1 MHLVARLSALAYI
14 AVNPSA
20 RHSRIYMFSTITL
33 HYCLYM
39 HAHAPRFPYVDRRF
53 SWFRLSTQFVQC
65 RELLQSPRTCRFA
78 PLASPAVLEL
88 SLVVTLS
95 LDGLICTPIRKLFH
109 CPTLHSMGAFVL
121 PHGRPH
127 LRSFAWAVSPVTVTA
142 PLANLAI

>member
-14 AVNPSA
+14 AVTPSA

-39 HAHAPRFPYVDRRF
+39 HAHAPRFLYVDRRF

-78 PLASPAVLEL
+78 PLASPVVLEF

-95 LDGLICTPIRKLFH
+95 LDGLICTPYSKTFSLPDVAQHGGFRAPSWSPSFEELR
-109 CPTLHSMGAFVL
+109 MGCL
-121 PHGRPH
+121 SGNGNG
-127 LRSFAWAVSPVTVTA
+127 SPG
-142 PLANLAI
+142 